1 MNPTTY
7 QTHALWQAINSIKIG
22 KRFRKDL
29 GDIDALAR
37 SINEVG
43 LLHPIVITP
52 DGELLAG
59 QGRLEACKKLE
70 ASQKVDILTLRQRCG
85 CHTEL
90 SCNGL

>member
-37 SINEVG
+37 SINEIG

-59 QGRLEACKKLE
+59 QRRLEACKKLGWGE
-70 ASQKVDILTLRQRCG
+70 VPVRIIETKEFHEKMIDQA
-85 CHTEL
+85 
-90 SCNGL
+90 

>member
-59 QGRLEACKKLE
+59 QRRLEACKKLGWE
-70 ASQKVDILTLRQRCG
+70 EVPVRIIGIKEFHEKMIDQA
-85 CHTEL
+85 
-90 SCNGL
+90 